1 MRGCSNFSR
10 PSRFEYMKLSSKAT
24 MPCYIEITFYI
35 TYEKRLPKI
44 SKVNFKKVKVEY
56 YKLNRAN
63 SNTKRD
69 C

>member
-1 MRGCSNFSR
+1 
-10 PSRFEYMKLSSKAT
+10 

>member
-1 MRGCSNFSR
+1 MLHRN
-10 PSRFEYMKLSSKAT
+10 
-24 MPCYIEITFYI
+24 YILHI

-44 SKVNFKKVKVEY
+44 SKVNFEKVKVEY